1 MKSIILFLICFPFIV
16 TAQNS
21 VIGKISP
28 KLNQIIESS
37 DPDVKVKVW
46 VDLVDK
52 GNNSWMLN
60 NPESFLSKRSI
71 ERRTKRGISINE
83 TDLPL
88 WTGYTSE
95 IENAGFRIISKS
107 KWFNSVTLETNS
119 AGLNKL
125 AQMPFV
131 KKLDLVAKAKNRNKF
146 INSDN
151 SGIVLSSGSFNSTT
165 SLDYGSSLA
174 QLLPQQIPAV
184 HDLGFNGEGVFIC
197 LMDAG
202 FNNLAHEVYDSLD
215 LVATWD
221 FVNNDPDV
229 GDGGMGTG
237 SHGTATLSVIAGYK
251 PGSLIGTAYKSSYL
265 LAKTENTDTETPS
278 EEDYWIAAAEWA
290 DSIGVDVTSTSL
302 VYLEFD
308 PPFPGYTWQDMN
320 GNTARMTIGA
330 DLAVAKGISVFNSA
344 GNNGL
349 DQSHNTL
356 AAPADGDSVI
366 SIGSITAEGIRS
378 GFSSVGPTV
387 DGRIKPDVMAVG
399 SAVYAAA
406 PGGRTNYTI
415 TSGTSL
421 ACPIAAGI
429 AALLLQKND
438 TLSPMQIRE
447 ILRNTASQPNSP
459 DRLMGWGIMNA
470 LSAINGVPSSIED
483 PRTGTPAEFLLISN
497 YPNPFNPSTTI
508 NFSLPT
514 EKFLTVNLFS
524 TTGSL
529 VKEVT
534 KGTFPS
540 GDSKIMLDGSGLSSG
555 IYILVVDSGD
565 KIYSH
570 KLSLLK

>member
-1 MKSIILFLICFPFIV
+1 MRTIILVLICFPFIV
-16 TAQNS
+16 AAQNS
-21 VIGKISP
+21 VVVKISP
-28 KLNQIIESS
+28 RLQQVIELSN
-37 DPDVKVKVW
+37 PETKVKVW

-52 GNNSWMLN
+52 GNNSAMLT

-71 ERRTKRGISINE
+71 ERRTKRGIFVNE
-83 TDLPL
+83 TDIPL
-88 WTGYTSE
+88 WTGYISE
-95 IENAGFRIISKS
+95 VENAGFRIISKS
-107 KWFNSVTLETNS
+107 KWFNSVTLEANS
-119 AGLNKL
+119 SELNRL
-125 AQMPFV
+125 AQFSFV

-146 INSDN
+146 MTSEIIASNPSIGNFDN
-151 SGIVLSSGSFNSTT
+151 TT

-184 HDLGFNGEGVFIC
+184 HDLGFNGEGVYIC

-237 SHGTATLSVIAGYK
+237 SHGTATLSVIGGFK
-251 PGSLIGTAYKSSYL
+251 PGKLIGTAYKSSYL

-308 PPFPGYTWQDMN
+308 PPYTGYTWQDMN
-320 GNTARMTIGA
+320 GNTARITIGA

-349 DQSHNTL
+349 DANHNTL

-366 SIGSITAEGIRS
+366 SIGSITAEGNRS
-378 GFSSVGPTV
+378 GFSSVGPTF

-399 SAVYAAA
+399 SSVYAAA

-447 ILRNTASQPNSP
+447 ILRNTASQPASP

-470 LSAINGVPSSIED
+470 LTAINGVPSSIED
-483 PRTGTPAEFLLISN
+483 SKLEIPGEYILISN
-497 YPNPFNPSTTI
+497 YPNPFNPTTTI
-508 NFSLPT
+508 NFSLPV
-514 EKFLTVNLFS
+514 EKFLTVKLFS

-529 VKEVT
+529 VKEIT
-534 KGTFPS
+534 KGTFQA
-540 GDSKIMLDGSGLSSG
+540 GVSKIVLDGSGLSSG
-555 IYILVVDSGD
+555 IYILVVDSGE

-570 KLSLLK
+570 KISLLK

>member
-1 MKSIILFLICFPFIV
+1 MRTIILLLICFPLLV

-21 VIGKISP
+21 VISKISP
-28 KLNQIIESS
+28 RLNQLIESS
-37 DPDVKVKVW
+37 DPGVKLKVW

-52 GNNSWMLN
+52 DNSGMLN
-60 NPESFLSKRSI
+60 NPSSFLSQRSI
-71 ERRTKRGISINE
+71 DRRSKRGISINE
-83 TDLPL
+83 SDLPL
-88 WTGYTSE
+88 WNGYLSE

-119 AGLNKL
+119 SGLNRL
-125 AQMPFV
+125 AQMSFV
-131 KKLDLVAKAKNRNKF
+131 KRLDMVAKAKNHNKF
-146 INSDN
+146 ITSDN
-151 SGIVLSSGSFNSTT
+151 LESVATPNITT

-184 HDLGFNGEGVFIC
+184 HDLGFNGSGVYIC

-221 FVNNDPDV
+221 FVNGDPDV
-229 GDGGMGTG
+229 GDGGMGSG

-251 PGSLIGTAYKSSYL
+251 PGNLIGTAYKSSYL
-265 LAKTENTDTETPS
+265 LAKTENTDTETPA
-278 EEDYWIAAAEWA
+278 EEDFWISAAELA

-320 GNTARMTIGA
+320 GNTARITIGA

-344 GNNGL
+344 GNNGT
-349 DQSHNTL
+349 DPSRNTL

-399 SAVYAAA
+399 SAVIAAA
-406 PGGRTNYTI
+406 PGGRTNYTM

-447 ILRNTASQPNSP
+447 ILRNTASQSTSP

-470 LSAINGVPSSIED
+470 LTAINGVPSSIENQEVEIPVD
-483 PRTGTPAEFLLISN
+483 HLLISN

-508 NFSLPT
+508 HFLLPT
-514 EKFLTVNLFS
+514 EKFLTVKLYS

-529 VKEVT
+529 VKEIT
-534 KGTFPS
+534 KGTFQA
-540 GDSKIMLDGSGLSSG
+540 GNSKILLDGSGLSSG

>member
-1 MKSIILFLICFPFIV
+1 MRTIILFLICFPLLI

-21 VIGKISP
+21 VITKISTR
-28 KLNQIIESS
+28 LNQHIESS
-37 DPDVKVKVW
+37 EPGAKIKVW

-52 GNNSWMLN
+52 GNNSGMLN

-71 ERRTKRGISINE
+71 ERRAKRGISINE

-88 WTGYTSE
+88 WTGYISE
-95 IENAGFRIISKS
+95 IENSGFRIISKS

-119 AGLNKL
+119 SGLNKL

-131 KKLDLVAKAKNRNKF
+131 KRLGLVTKAKNRNKF
-146 INSDN
+146 ITSDHLEAIPTFDN
-151 SGIVLSSGSFNSTT
+151 TT
-165 SLDYGSSLA
+165 SLDYGTSLA

-184 HDLGFNGEGVFIC
+184 HDLGFNGAGVYIC

-251 PGSLIGTAYKSSYL
+251 PGSLIGTAYRSSYL

-308 PPFPGYTWQDMN
+308 PPFPSYTWQDMN
-320 GNTARMTIGA
+320 GNTARITIGA

-344 GNNGL
+344 GNNGS
-349 DQSHNTL
+349 DPSRNTL

-447 ILRNTASQPNSP
+447 ILRNTASQPTSP

-470 LSAINGVPSSIED
+470 LTAINGVPSAIED
-483 PRTGTPAEFLLISN
+483 SKVKLPGEYLLISN
-497 YPNPFNPSTTI
+497 YPNPFNPTTTI
-508 NFSLPT
+508 NFSLPA
-514 EKFLTVNLFS
+514 EKFLTVKLFS

-529 VKEVT
+529 VKEII
-534 KGTFPS
+534 KGTFQA
-540 GDSKIMLDGSGLSSG
+540 GNSKITLDGSGLSSG

>member
-71 ERRTKRGISINE
+71 ERRAKRGITINE

-356 AAPADGDSVI
+356 AA
-366 SIGSITAEGIRS
+366 
-378 GFSSVGPTV
+378 
-387 DGRIKPDVMAVG
+387 
-399 SAVYAAA
+399 
-406 PGGRTNYTI
+406 
-415 TSGTSL
+415 L
-421 ACPIAAGI
+421 
-429 AALLLQKND
+429 
-438 TLSPMQIRE
+438 PMVTQ
-447 ILRNTASQPNSP
+447 
-459 DRLMGWGIMNA
+459 
-470 LSAINGVPSSIED
+470 LSA
-483 PRTGTPAEFLLISN
+483 
-497 YPNPFNPSTTI
+497 
-508 NFSLPT
+508 
-514 EKFLTVNLFS
+514 
-524 TTGSL
+524 
-529 VKEVT
+529 
-534 KGTFPS
+534 
-540 GDSKIMLDGSGLSSG
+540 
-555 IYILVVDSGD
+555 
-565 KIYSH
+565 
-570 KLSLLK
+570 

>member
-1 MKSIILFLICFPFIV
+1 MRTIILLLICFPLIV
-16 TAQNS
+16 AAQNS
-21 VIGKISP
+21 AIGKFSP
-28 KLNQIIESS
+28 GVNQFVGSS
-37 DPDVKVKVW
+37 NNDMKVKVW
-46 VDLVDK
+46 VDFVDK
-52 GNNSWMLN
+52 GNNSWMKN
-60 NPESFLSKRSI
+60 NPASFLSQRSI
-71 ERRTKRGISINE
+71 ERRAKRGISINE
-83 TDLPL
+83 SDLPL
-88 WTGYTSE
+88 WSGYLSE

-107 KWFNSVTLETNS
+107 KWFNSITLETNS
-119 AGLNKL
+119 AGLNRL
-125 AQMPFV
+125 AQMSFV
-131 KKLDLVAKAKNRNKF
+131 KKLDLVSKAKNRNKF
-146 INSDN
+146 VPSDN
-151 SGIVLSSGSFNSTT
+151 IESFPAFDNTT

-184 HDLGFNGEGVFIC
+184 HDLGFNGSGVYIC

-221 FVNNDPDV
+221 FVNGDPDV

-265 LAKTENTDTETPS
+265 LAKTENTDTETPA
-278 EEDYWIAAAEWA
+278 EEDFWIAAAEWA

-308 PPFPGYTWQDMN
+308 PPFTGYTWQDMN
-320 GNTARMTIGA
+320 GNTARITIGA
-330 DLAVAKGISVFNSA
+330 DMAVAKGISVFNSA
-344 GNNGL
+344 GNNGS
-349 DQSHNTL
+349 DPSHNTL

-366 SIGSITAEGIRS
+366 SIGSITAEGSRS
-378 GFSSVGPTV
+378 SFSSVGPTV

-399 SAVYAAA
+399 STVYAAA
-406 PGGRTNYTI
+406 PGGRTNYTM

-438 TLSPMQIRE
+438 TLSPIQIRE

-483 PRTGTPAEFLLISN
+483 SKVEIPGEYLLISN

-514 EKFLTVNLFS
+514 EKFLTVKLFS

-529 VKEVT
+529 VKEIT

-540 GDSKIMLDGSGLSSG
+540 GNSKIMLDGSGLSSG

>member
-1 MKSIILFLICFPFIV
+1 MRTIILFLICFPLIV
-16 TAQNS
+16 AAQNS

-28 KLNQIIESS
+28 RLNQYIESLNQGAM
-37 DPDVKVKVW
+37 VKVW
-46 VDLVDK
+46 VDFVDK
-52 GNNSWMLN
+52 GNNSVMLN

-71 ERRTKRGISINE
+71 ERRTKRGVSINE

-88 WTGYTSE
+88 WKGYLTE

-107 KWFNSVTLETNS
+107 KWFNSVTLEVNS
-119 AGLNKL
+119 SGLSRL
-125 AQMPFV
+125 TQFPFV
-131 KKLDLVAKAKNRNKF
+131 KKLDVVTKAKNRNKF
-146 INSDN
+146 ITSENIEAFPTSGTFDN
-151 SGIVLSSGSFNSTT
+151 TT

-184 HDLGFNGEGVFIC
+184 HDLGYNGAGVYIC

-237 SHGTATLSVIAGYK
+237 SHGTATLSVIGGYK

-308 PPFPGYTWQDMN
+308 PPFTGYSWQDMD
-320 GNTARMTIGA
+320 GNTARITIGA

-344 GNNGL
+344 GNNGS
-349 DQSHNTL
+349 DPNHNTL

-366 SIGSITAEGIRS
+366 SIGSITAEGSRS
-378 GFSSVGPTV
+378 GFSSVGPTI

-399 SAVYAAA
+399 SSVYAAA
-406 PGGRTNYTI
+406 PGGRNSYTI
-415 TSGTSL
+415 ASGTSL

-470 LSAINGVPSSIED
+470 LTAINGVPSSIED
-483 PRTGTPAEFLLISN
+483 LKVEIPDEYLLISN

-508 NFSLPT
+508 NLALSS
-514 EKFLTVNLFS
+514 EKFLTIKLFS
-524 TTGSL
+524 ATGSL
-529 VKEVT
+529 VKEIT
-534 KGTFPS
+534 KGTFQA
-540 GDSKIMLDGSGLSSG
+540 GNSKMVLDGSGLSSG
-555 IYILVVDSGD
+555 IYLLVVDSGD